1 MEEDGSMRDRPAVVN
16 DQPPDPEPLNWG
28 QSSIS
33 VRQEDLL
40 VEAVSE

>member
-1 MEEDGSMRDRPAVVN
+1 MEEHGSMRDRPAVID

-28 QSSIS
+28 ESSIS
-33 VRQEDLL
+33 VRHEDLL